1 MIIGYA
7 RVSTE
12 DQNLAMQLDALT
24 KAGCEKIFQEKIS
37 STKAQR
43 PGLEEAMKHLRKGDM
58 LMVWKLDR
66 LGRSMKELIH
76 IITSLDQRGVDF
88 KSIHE
93 NIDTT
98 TPVGKLT
105 FHIFC
110 SLAEFEREIIRQRTV
125 EGLQAA
131 RSRKKVLGRAK
142 GLSKIA
148 QQKAFTASALS
159 KEGSLRPIELCQQL
173 NISLPTL
180 YRYLHHHNITLKMN
194 LPNFEVANADA

>member
-1 MIIGYA
+1 MTIGYA

-24 KAGCEKIFQEKIS
+24 KAGCQKIYQEKIS

-58 LMVWKLDR
+58 LIVWKLDR
-66 LGRSMKELIH
+66 IGRSMKELIH
-76 IITSLDQRGVDF
+76 IITSLDQQGVEF

-110 SLAEFEREIIRQRTV
+110 ALAEFEREIIRQRTV

-131 RSRKKVLGRAK
+131 RERKKVLGRAK
-142 GLSKIA
+142 GLSKMA
-148 QQKAFTASALS
+148 QQKAFTASTLY
-159 KEGSLRPIELCQQL
+159 KEGSLRPTEICQQL

-180 YRYLHHHNITLKMN
+180 YRYLNHHNTTLKIN
-194 LPNFEVANADA
+194 SPKFDVVSTGQ